1 MPSSGDFV
9 QGVRVSGYWS
19 KWLTFSAATL
29 VMLSAGLGYTFS
41 VWSNMLKTHF
51 SYSQTQVAGVGTACN
66 LGGYLGILAGPFYDM
81 MRPHSRMGPWLTLN
95 IGVLIHLGGYLSL
108 WAAAKGFFTPPYWAM
123 VLLAMLACNGQT
135 WFETGALVTCVRN
148 FETERGTVI
157 GVLKAFLGLSA
168 SLYTTLYMGFL
179 DPDATSFLLLLALGP
194 ALTVLLCSIVINY
207 VPYIQVEPH
216 TKSHAFHLAFTAVV
230 GLAAYQAAIAF
241 ARNSGAF
248 QFWAGFL
255 VTCAIAMLLL
265 PILSI
270 PWIFGGLFSRRLDSD
285 LDHSSSK
292 KALRATQYPELVPFM
307 ADEGSDDEQQDDVDE
322 RFQDVYR
329 DKTPIK
335 CLRSQ
340 SFWMLF
346 FINAIGSGAGL
357 TLNNNL
363 AQQVLALDP
372 KSNATTVFVSVFSV
386 ASCVGRLCSGSLPDK
401 WMRERGVPRTVSLV
415 GLMVCTMLT
424 AALNAFITLPLMPV
438 SAFLT
443 GFTFGGMQ
451 GVVPAVTSEIF
462 GLRNFATN
470 YALVQLGPATGSYT
484 LATFLAGHLYEQ
496 RGRAHGDPAG
506 TCRGRDCFRWTFI
519 VVTGLSGVAAAVSLL
534 LWRRTQHLYAK
545 VVEHTRLERQRR
557 GLAGEVAERRKIMR
571 RVMEENKLLQ
581 SYLTRGRDMVAQ
593 LVAQLRDESV
603 DKAAAVEQ
611 GLSQLQALGFEASEL
626 LSMQAEMYEQF
637 EKLSPQAQ

>member
-1 MPSSGDFV
+1 MPD
-9 QGVRVSGYWS
+9 
-19 KWLTFSAATL
+19 KEAAQL
-29 VMLSAGLGYTFS
+29 PS
-41 VWSNMLKTHF
+41 
-51 SYSQTQVAGVGTACN
+51 
-66 LGGYLGILAGPFYDM
+66 
-81 MRPHSRMGPWLTLN
+81 
-95 IGVLIHLGGYLSL
+95 
-108 WAAAKGFFTPPYWAM
+108 
-123 VLLAMLACNGQT
+123 
-135 WFETGALVTCVRN
+135 TG
-148 FETERGTVI
+148 
-157 GVLKAFLGLSA
+157 
-168 SLYTTLYMGFL
+168 
-179 DPDATSFLLLLALGP
+179 
-194 ALTVLLCSIVINY
+194 TVLLQTKGTVQLPAKGTVHLLAKGP
-207 VPYIQVEPH
+207 VPL
-216 TKSHAFHLAFTAVV
+216 LA
-230 GLAAYQAAIAF
+230 
-241 ARNSGAF
+241 
-248 QFWAGFL
+248 
-255 VTCAIAMLLL
+255 
-265 PILSI
+265 
-270 PWIFGGLFSRRLDSD
+270 
-285 LDHSSSK
+285 K
-292 KALRATQYPELVPFM
+292 
-307 ADEGSDDEQQDDVDE
+307 
-322 RFQDVYR
+322 
-329 DKTPIK
+329 
-335 CLRSQ
+335 
-340 SFWMLF
+340 
-346 FINAIGSGAGL
+346 
-357 TLNNNL
+357 
-363 AQQVLALDP
+363 LALVGH
-372 KSNATTVFVSVFSV
+372 KHV
-386 ASCVGRLCSGSLPDK
+386 AQFADSAYGSICTRAYEHMAKRWGEGGSRSLPDK